1 MIRDIV
7 VIDEELCDGCGE
19 CVPACHE
26 GAIRVVNGK
35 ARVISDNLC
44 DGMGACL
51 GHCPRGAIRIE
62 RREATPFSETAV
74 KTHLARKAAPAHPT
88 GCPGARTFRMAPT
101 TAIQPQSS
109 GPSTVSALCHWPVQL
124 HLLMP
129 TAPFLHNSD
138 LLVCAT
144 CVPVAMPDFHE
155 KLLAGRTVVIACPKL
170 DDQTGYV
177 EKLATM
183 MSEGGV
189 RRVTV
194 ARLEVSCC
202 AGLVRTACEAKAAAG
217 SNVPLRE
224 LVISRRGA
232 VLRENDLT
240 ADVQEQTL

>member
-1 MIRDIV
+1 MIRDVV
-7 VIDEELCDGCGE
+7 VIDEELCDGCGD

-35 ARVISDNLC
+35 ARVVSDNLC

-62 RREATPFSETAV
+62 HREAVSFNEAAV
-74 KTHLARKAAPAHPT
+74 KAHLTREEAPGRPT
-88 GCPGARTFRMAPT
+88 GCPGARAFSLAPT
-101 TAIQPQSS
+101 TAIPPESS
-109 GPSTVSALCHWPVQL
+109 GPSLVSSLSHWPVQL
-124 HLLMP
+124 HLLAP
-129 TAPFLHNSD
+129 TAPFLNGSD

-183 MSEGGV
+183 MSDGGV
-189 RRVTV
+189 RSVTV
-194 ARLEVSCC
+194 ARVEVPCC
-202 AGLVRTACEAKAAAG
+202 AGLVRTVYEAKAASG

-224 LVISRRGA
+224 VIVGRRGA
-232 VLRENDLT
+232 VLRET
-240 ADVQEQTL
+240 EQEPMQ